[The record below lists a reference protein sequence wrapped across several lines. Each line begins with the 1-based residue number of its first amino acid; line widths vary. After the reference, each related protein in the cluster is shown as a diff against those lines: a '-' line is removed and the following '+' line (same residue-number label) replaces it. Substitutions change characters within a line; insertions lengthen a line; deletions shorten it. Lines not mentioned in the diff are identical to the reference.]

1 MEEAFK
7 KMFANPIKIFSGS
20 SNPELAKKICNYL
33 AIPLGKS
40 TLKRFSDGEL
50 FVEIEENIRGA
61 DVFIVQPTCSPVNEN
76 LMELLIMVDAARR
89 ASARRITAVIPYYGY
104 ARQDRKTAP
113 RTPISAKLV
122 ANLIV
127 IAGARRVLTMDLHAG
142 QIQGFFDIPV
152 DHLYAMPVFLQF
164 IKKEFKNRDIIIV
177 SPDAGGVERAREYAK
192 RLDSTFAIVDKR
204 RPRPNESEVMNIIGE
219 VKDKIA
225 IIVDDMVDTAGT
237 ICKAAEALLDRGAI
251 EVYAIATHPV
261 LSGKAIERIAA
272 SPLKALIVSD
282 TIPLRDEAKALDK
295 IKVLSVAELLGEA
308 IRRIH
313 TDDSISSLFI

>member
-1 MEEAFK
+1 
-7 KMFANPIKIFSGS
+7 MFVNHLKIFSGS
-20 SNPELAKKICNYL
+20 ANPELAEKICKYL
-33 AIPLGKS
+33 ATPLGHS

-50 FVEIEENIRGA
+50 FVEIEENVRGA
-61 DVFIVQPTCSPVNEN
+61 DVFIVQPTCPPVNEN
-76 LMELLIMVDAARR
+76 LMELLIMIDAARR

-127 IAGARRVLTMDLHAG
+127 VAGARRVLTMDLHAG

-152 DHLYAMPVFLQF
+152 DHLYAMPVFLQY
-164 IKKEFKNRDIIIV
+164 IKENFKSEEIVIV

-192 RLDSTFAIVDKR
+192 RLNTTMAIVDKR

-219 VKDKIA
+219 VQNKIA
-225 IIVDDMVDTAGT
+225 IIIDDMVDTAGT
-237 ICKAAEALLDRGAI
+237 MCKAAEALMDKGAK

-261 LSGKAIERIAA
+261 LSGKAVERIAA

-282 TIPLRDEAKALDK
+282 TIPLKEEAKAIGK
-295 IKVLSVAELLGEA
+295 IQVLSVANLLGEA

>member
-1 MEEAFK
+1 
-7 KMFANPIKIFSGS
+7 MFPNSLKIFSGS
-20 SNPELAKKICNYL
+20 ANRALAEKICNYL
-33 AIPLGKS
+33 ACPLGKS
-40 TLKRFSDGEL
+40 SLKRFSDGEL

-61 DVFIVQPTCSPVNEN
+61 DVFIVQPTCPPVNEN
-76 LMELLIMVDAARR
+76 LIELLIMVDAARR

-113 RTPISAKLV
+113 RTPITAKLV

-127 IAGARRVLTMDLHAG
+127 VAGARRMLTMDLHAG

-152 DHLYAMPVFLQF
+152 DHLYAMPVFLQY
-164 IKKEFKNRDIIIV
+164 IKENFNLEEIIIV

-192 RLDSTFAIVDKR
+192 RLNCGIAIVDKR
-204 RPRPNESEVMNIIGE
+204 RPRANESEVMNIIGD
-219 VKDKIA
+219 VKDKKA
-225 IIVDDMVDTAGT
+225 LIIDDMIDTAGT
-237 ICKAAEALLDRGAI
+237 ICKAASALMEKGAK

-261 LSGKAIERIAA
+261 LSGKAVERVAN

-282 TIPLRDEAKALDK
+282 TIPLGEDAKHLDK
-295 IKVLSVAELLGEA
+295 IKVLSVGELLGDA
-308 IRRIH
+308 IRRIN

>member
-1 MEEAFK
+1 M
-7 KMFANPIKIFSGS
+7 NHLKIFSGS
-20 SNPELAKKICNYL
+20 ANIELATKICKYL
-33 AIPLGKS
+33 ATPLGHS
-40 TLKRFSDGEL
+40 TLRRFSDGEL
-50 FVEIEENIRGA
+50 FVEIEENVRGA
-61 DVFIVQPTCSPVNEN
+61 DVFVVQPTCTPVNEN
-76 LMELLIMVDAARR
+76 LMELLIMIDALRR

-127 IAGARRVLTMDLHAG
+127 VAGARRVLTMDLHAG

-152 DHLYAMPVFLQF
+152 DHLYAMPVFIQY
-164 IKKEFKNRDIIIV
+164 IKDNFYKEELLVV

-192 RLDSTFAIVDKR
+192 RLNVGMAIVDKR
-204 RPRPNESEVMNIIGE
+204 RPRPNESEVMNIIGD
-219 VKDKIA
+219 VKDKVA
-225 IIVDDMVDTAGT
+225 LIIDDMVDTAGT
-237 ICKAAEALLDRGAI
+237 ICKAAEALLDRGAK

-261 LSGKAIERIAA
+261 LSGNAIEKIAS

-282 TIPLRDEAKALDK
+282 TIPLREEAKKLEK
-295 IKVLSVAELLGEA
+295 IKVLSVANLLGEA

>member
-1 MEEAFK
+1 
-7 KMFANPIKIFSGS
+7 MFVNHLKIFSGS
-20 SNPELAKKICNYL
+20 ANPELAEKICKYL
-33 AIPLGKS
+33 ATPLGHS

-50 FVEIEENIRGA
+50 FVEIEENVRGA
-61 DVFIVQPTCSPVNEN
+61 DVFIVQPTCPPVNEN
-76 LMELLIMVDAARR
+76 LMELLIMIDAARR

-127 IAGARRVLTMDLHAG
+127 TAGARRVLTMDLHAG

-152 DHLYAMPVFLQF
+152 DHLYAMPVFLQYIRENF
-164 IKKEFKNRDIIIV
+164 RDEEIVIV

-192 RLDSTFAIVDKR
+192 RLNALMAIVDKR

-237 ICKAAEALLDRGAI
+237 MCKAAQALMDRGAK

-261 LSGKAIERIAA
+261 LSGNAVERIAN
-272 SPLKALIVSD
+272 SPIKKMLVSD
-282 TIPLRDEAKALDK
+282 TIPLKEEAKAIGK
-295 IKVLSVAELLGEA
+295 IEVLSVANLLGEA

>member
-1 MEEAFK
+1 
-7 KMFANPIKIFSGS
+7 MFANPIKIFSGS
-20 SNPELAKKICNYL
+20 SNPELAKKICKYL

>member
-1 MEEAFK
+1 
-7 KMFANPIKIFSGS
+7 MFVNHLKIFSGS
-20 SNPELAKKICNYL
+20 ANRELSEKICRYL
-33 AIPLGKS
+33 ATPLGHS

-50 FVEIEENIRGA
+50 FVEIDENVRGA
-61 DVFIVQPTCSPVNEN
+61 DVFIVQPTCTPVNEN
-76 LMELLIMVDAARR
+76 LMELLIMIDAARR

-127 IAGARRVLTMDLHAG
+127 VAGARRVLTMDLHAG

-152 DHLYAMPVFLQF
+152 DHLYALPVFLQY
-164 IKKEFKNRDIIIV
+164 IKEHFKGNEIVIV

-192 RLDSTFAIVDKR
+192 RLESTMAIVDKR
-204 RPRPNESEVMNIIGE
+204 RPRPNESEVMSIIGD
-219 VKDKIA
+219 VRDKIA
-225 IIVDDMVDTAGT
+225 VIIDDMVDTAGT
-237 ICKAAEALLDRGAI
+237 ICKAAEAILDRGAR

-261 LSGKAIERIAA
+261 LSGKALERIAA

-282 TIPLRDEAKALDK
+282 TIPLREEAKVLDK
-295 IKVLSVAELLGEA
+295 IKVLSVANLLGEA

-313 TDDSISSLFI
+313 TDDSISSLFV